1 MDQTTLWMNLKDI
14 MLYKE
19 KKPTLYDPIYMKWP
33 EQANLQ
39 RQKVDWWLGRPGGRA
54 GMRNDC

>member
-39 RQKVDWWLGRPGGRA
+39 RQKVD
-54 GMRNDC
+54 